1 MSDAWVAII
10 TGVISAAVSLI
21 GIITA
26 NRKNTALISYRIA
39 ELEKKQDKHNN
50 LIERVYK
57 LEGQMTEAIHEITDL
72 KKGA

>member
-1 MSDAWVAII
+1 MSETWVAVI
-10 TGVISAAVSLI
+10 TGVISAVVSLI

-26 NRKNTALISYRIA
+26 NRKNTAVIAYRIS
-39 ELEKKQDKHNN
+39 ELEKKQEVHNKM
-50 LIERVYK
+50 IERVYK